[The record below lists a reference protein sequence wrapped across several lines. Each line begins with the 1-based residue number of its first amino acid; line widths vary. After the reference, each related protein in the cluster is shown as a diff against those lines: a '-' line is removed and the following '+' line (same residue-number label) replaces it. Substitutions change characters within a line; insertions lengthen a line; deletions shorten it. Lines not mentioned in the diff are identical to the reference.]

1 MALPERTAPS
11 ATGLPGGEAS
21 PSGAVVAWVIVLG
34 IAGLVAALIL
44 WDILRRSGSGISG
57 IDAFNH
63 TSVTIA
69 AAAIGGI
76 AAFGYGWHIRRMQ
89 HVVENTPTSPAR
101 SLPLGFV
108 EVAGSAE
115 ADGAALRSPFTDQ
128 PCVFYDY
135 RVQELR
141 GSGRSR
147 RWVTVASEQSSE
159 PFYLRDATGRV
170 LIVPMGATARVAREQ
185 VLSNVWPDALPDPV
199 RRAMRRLDM
208 PTAEWLGPRRIRC
221 RERFIAPGSSL
232 YVLGTAQENPAGSLD
247 AVDTARVYIGAA
259 PGGRPFLI
267 ADQSEHAL
275 LVRLRWIARLG
286 MYGGPLLTAGALAW
300 WVWRG

>member
-1 MALPERTAPS
+1 MARPERNASIP
-11 ATGLPGGEAS
+11 AGVPKEAIS
-21 PSGAVVAWVIVLG
+21 TSGAVVAWVIVLG
-34 IAGLVAALIL
+34 IAGLVAVLIL
-44 WDILRRSGSGISG
+44 GDILRRSGPGISTNG
-57 IDAFNH
+57 VFDH
-63 TSVTIA
+63 TGVTIA

-76 AAFGYGWHIRRMQ
+76 AAFGYGWRVRRMQ
-89 HVVENTPTSPAR
+89 HVVENTATSPAR

-115 ADGAALRSPFTDQ
+115 ADGAELRSPFTDQ

-147 RWVTVASEQSSE
+147 RWVTVASEQSSD

-170 LIVPMGATARVAREQ
+170 LIVPMGASARVSREQ
-185 VLSNVWPDALPDPV
+185 ILSNVWPDALPDHV

-208 PTAEWLGPRRIRC
+208 PTAGWLGPRRIRC
-221 RERFIAPGSSL
+221 RERFIAPGSTL
-232 YVLGTAQENPAGSLD
+232 YVLGTAQENPAGPLD

-275 LVRLRWIARLG
+275 LVRLRWMARLG
-286 MYGGPLLTAGALAW
+286 IYGGPVLTAGALAW